1 MDARHTPQKTP
12 SGSPAKSAREPL
24 GKYFATASLC
34 LALVIVTLV
43 IYLQAG
49 NHTFFLLDG
58 NDHVTDNPYVAN
70 GLTGTGILWAF
81 TSVAAFNWHPVTWL
95 SHMTIAHF
103 FGMDPRAHHLA
114 NVVIHAAA
122 SATLFLLLLR
132 MTGARMRSLFVAAL
146 FALHPLHVESVAWV
160 AERKDVLSAL
170 FSFLTLLFYSEY
182 VSKKLQPNMY
192 ALSLLFFVLGLMSKS
207 MVVTLP
213 LILLLMDFWP
223 LGRHGD
229 EKREPGLRG
238 FLSMTTPL
246 AREKIPFFAC
256 SLVTGVIA
264 IYAQHRGGATKS
276 LDALPFPLRLEN
288 AAVSYTRYLIKTLW
302 PHDLGVFYPMPASIP
317 LWQVIGSLL
326 ALLLISLAVFRA
338 GRRHPFLVVGW
349 LWFIITLLP
358 VIGLI
363 QVGSQ
368 SMADRYAYLPSI
380 GLFIMA
386 AWGIPVLT
394 ITKSLPHRDGILATL
409 AGVVIIVS
417 AALSWQQL
425 GYWRD
430 SISIFRHTLQVTTD
444 NYLVNDFI
452 GVTLAKNGDLDGAIR
467 EFRVALRI
475 NPNDANV
482 RRNLGFT
489 LAEKGSLD
497 AAIQEYQTALRI
509 SPNDTAIT
517 SLLEDALDQKRANSA
532 AGQ

>member
-1 MDARHTPQKTP
+1 VVPGHLPEKTVSGPTARPAKEP
-12 SGSPAKSAREPL
+12 SGQ
-24 GKYFATASLC
+24 YFATALLC
-34 LALVIVTLV
+34 LALFAVTLA
-43 IYLQAG
+43 IYLPAG
-49 NHTFFLLDG
+49 DHTFFLLDG

-95 SHMTIAHF
+95 SHMAIAQF

-114 NVVIHAAA
+114 NVVIHATA

-132 MTGARMRSLFVAAL
+132 MTGARWQSFFVAAL

-170 FSFLTLLFYSEY
+170 FWFLTLLFYSEY
-182 VSKKLQPNMY
+182 VTKKLQPNMY

-229 EKREPGLRG
+229 EKQEPGLRG
-238 FLSMTTPL
+238 FLSMATPL
-246 AREKIPFFAC
+246 VREKIPFFAC

-264 IYAQHRGGATKS
+264 IYAQQRGGATKS
-276 LDALPFPLRLEN
+276 LEAVPFLLRLEN
-288 AAVSYTRYLIKTLW
+288 AVVSYASYIMKTLW
-302 PHDLGVFYPMPASIP
+302 PRDMGVFYPMPASFP
-317 LWQVIGSLL
+317 LWQVIGSLM
-326 ALLLISLAVFRA
+326 ALVLISLAAFRA
-338 GRRHPFLVVGW
+338 GRRHPFLTVGW
-349 LWFIITLLP
+349 LWFLITLVP
-358 VIGLI
+358 VIGLM

-368 SMADRYAYLPSI
+368 SMADRYTYLPSI

-394 ITKSLPHRDGILATL
+394 KSLPLRDGILTTL
-409 AGVVIIVS
+409 AAAVIIAS
-417 AALSWQQL
+417 AALSSQQL

-475 NPNDANV
+475 NPNDTNV

-489 LAEKGSLD
+489 LAEKGYLD

-509 SPNDTAIT
+509 NPHNTAIT
-517 SLLEDALDQKRANSA
+517 SLLEDALDQKRANNA

>member
-1 MDARHTPQKTP
+1 VDSGNFPQKTL
-12 SGSPAKSAREPL
+12 SGSPARSAQEPS
-24 GKYFATASLC
+24 GKYVATVFLC
-34 LALVIVTLV
+34 LALVAVTLAV
-43 IYLQAG
+43 YLPSG

-58 NDHVTDNPYVAN
+58 NDHVTDNPYIAN

-95 SHMTIAHF
+95 SHMVIAQF

-132 MTGARMRSLFVAAL
+132 MTAARWQSFFVAAL

-170 FSFLTLLFYSEY
+170 FWFLTLLFYSEY
-182 VSKKLQPNMY
+182 VTKKLQSNMY
-192 ALSLLFFVLGLMSKS
+192 ALSLCCFVLGLMSKS

-213 LILLLMDFWP
+213 LILLLMDVWP
-223 LGRHGD
+223 LGRLRNG
-229 EKREPGLRG
+229 RQEPGLRG
-238 FLSMTTPL
+238 FLSMTIPL
-246 AREKIPFFAC
+246 IKEKIPFFAG

-276 LDALPFPLRLEN
+276 LEAVPFLLRLEN
-288 AAVSYTRYLIKTLW
+288 AVVSYASYLMKTLW
-302 PHDLGVFYPMPASIP
+302 PRDLGVFYPMPTSFP
-317 LWQVIGSLL
+317 LWQVIGSLMT
-326 ALLLISLAVFRA
+326 LLLITLVVFRA

-358 VIGLI
+358 VIGLV

-368 SMADRYAYLPSI
+368 SMADRYTYLPSI

-386 AWGIPVLT
+386 AWGIPLL
-394 ITKSLPHRDGILATL
+394 TKSLPQRDGILSTL
-409 AGVVIIVS
+409 AAAVIIAL
-417 AALSWQQL
+417 AALSSQQL
-425 GYWRD
+425 DYWQD
-430 SISIFRHTLQVTTD
+430 SISIFRHTLQVTTG

-452 GVTLAKNGDLDGAIR
+452 GVTLANKGELDAAIR
-467 EFRVALRI
+467 EFRVALQI
-475 NPNDANV
+475 NPNDTGI

-489 LAEKGSLD
+489 LAERGDLES
-497 AAIQEYQTALRI
+497 AIQEYQIALRI
-509 SPNDTAIT
+509 SPNDTAVR
-517 SLLEDALDQKRANSA
+517 SLLEDALDQKGANNA
-532 AGQ
+532 AGK